1 MTAVTLAGTISGLWV
16 ATLYLAWVAGVRK
29 GLRMAYDSLRR
40 AQEAMNRFRRVIR
53 GEGKV

>member
-1 MTAVTLAGTISGLWV
+1 MTTTMLAAIIAAIWV
-16 ATLYLAWVAGVRK
+16 GTLYLAWVAGARK

-40 AQEAMNRFRRVIR
+40 AQEAMNRFLRVIR